1 MDEKLLYPSVLLNA
15 LFQRSFI
22 VFLSFSFFFGIFAEN
37 TTYVMN
43 PHDSEV
49 ASAMHQRMRDALRLA
64 QTRMQ
69 NLEENLKRLRS
80 LQGKLYSHQQLNAEL
95 DINSKHLFAL
105 NKEYASMSEEADEM
119 DRFETFESVMAP
131 FLRMQMLEQD
141 AEENRRNGNEL
152 EQEMRRTADEIE
164 ELRKN
169 LMHSRD
175 ITKTADAKHRDL
187 CHTVDECSRHD
198 GACAVIEDSVKRMT
212 QLLALEEDRLDSIK
226 SMLDSRRT
234 ACAEYERKLELFNA
248 RRHTMESHESMLGRA
263 DLLLMMLQRLEELAE
278 NLSSK
283 TLLYERNADEQQR
296 CNEELARI
304 ISRHDDIGQQIQSL
318 QDEIRI
324 HRANTSGIRSYEV
337 QERVMALKSRLL
349 LLNAAQ
355 SLWRRISTGY
365 STIEEKTQL
374 INSLRLE
381 IEHDMK
387 AEQELTVS
395 VATLKRLASDKEYS
409 LNMSKSQSLI
419 SLRSDLV
426 EGTACSVCGATHHPY
441 HSDTMQDQYKLISDF
456 RSDFESLSGELQGQE
471 KQLSMLHDKL
481 TSNLG
486 RQVAEQ
492 QNLEVVRLRQSQDV
506 KEWRVF
512 AQLDPTFTDCSASTD
527 SDARMA
533 TIRQLLDNAQRDLQ
547 GAEAELGEFNY
558 HTAQITTLSGR
569 ISQLED
575 SRSEIDIRMN
585 EAKSRSRILASQEEK
600 LALSRKL
607 AQEKYHRHYDL
618 LQQEITLPEW
628 FRAWQN
634 NSEGLYMNIKQMASD
649 WQEVNAAIAETG
661 RLLSEDSVRCEMLDA
676 MRKQCEHGVDIL
688 REELRLSKSK
698 YGELHEQRQA
708 LLSGVSTGEA
718 LDHSLDT
725 YLKAQEEHTSSIEKL
740 HRLALRRKEQEGAY
754 GNVRHMGEVLDE
766 KVRAQK
772 NLVDLWIRSYNA
784 SHPPVQYGELNNVL
798 TRNIDWNDK
807 RKRIRENR
815 MDTLLQQQKVKEL
828 QAEIIAL
835 EVDTGTLTTSQ
846 LTEKQLATELQI
858 EQHEAS
864 LREVTMQIAKLKI
877 ELGL

>member
-1 MDEKLLYPSVLLNA
+1 MYP
-15 LFQRSFI
+15 
-22 VFLSFSFFFGIFAEN
+22 
-37 TTYVMN
+37 MN
-43 PHDSEV
+43 PHDSEA
-49 ASAMHQRMRDALRLA
+49 ASVMHQRMRDALRLA

-80 LQGKLYSHQQLNAEL
+80 LQSKLYIHQQLNTEL
-95 DINSKHLFAL
+95 GINSKRLFVL
-105 NKEYASMSEEADEM
+105 NKEYASMSDEADEM

-175 ITKTADAKHRDL
+175 VTKIADARHRDL
-187 CHTVDECSRHD
+187 CHVVDECSRHD
-198 GACAVIEDSVKRMT
+198 GACAVIEDSVKRIT
-212 QLLALEEDRLDSIK
+212 QFLASETDRLDSIK
-226 SMLDSRRT
+226 SMLVGQQT
-234 ACAEYERKLELFNA
+234 MCAEYERRLETLNA
-248 RRHTMESHESMLGRA
+248 RRHTMESHESMLERA

-278 NLSSK
+278 NLNRK
-283 TLLYERNADEQQR
+283 TMQYERNAEELQR

-304 ISRHDDIGQQIQSL
+304 IARHEDVCQQIQSL

-324 HRANTSGIRSYEV
+324 HRDNISGIQSYEV
-337 QERVMALKSRLL
+337 QERVMELKSRLL
-349 LLNAAQ
+349 LLSAAH

-365 STIEEKTQL
+365 AIIEEKAQL

-387 AEQELTVS
+387 SEQELTIT
-395 VATLKRLASDKEYS
+395 VATLKRLVSDKEYS

-419 SLRSDLV
+419 SLRADLV

-456 RSDFESLSGELQGQE
+456 RSDYESLSGELQGQE
-471 KQLSMLHDKL
+471 KQLALLHDKL
-481 TSNLG
+481 TRNLG
-486 RQVAEQ
+486 QQVAEQ
-492 QNLEVVRLRQSQDV
+492 QNMEVVRVRQSQDV

-512 AQLDPTFTDCSASTD
+512 AQLDPTFADCSASTD

-533 TIRQLLDNAQRDLQ
+533 TIRQLLDNAQRDMQ
-547 GAEAELGEFNY
+547 SAESALSEFNY
-558 HTAQITTLSGR
+558 HTSQITILSGK
-569 ISQLED
+569 IAQLEETKSD
-575 SRSEIDIRMN
+575 IDIRMN
-585 EAKSRSRILASQEEK
+585 EAKSRCRIMVSQEEK
-600 LALSRKL
+600 LAQSRKL

-628 FRAWQN
+628 FRSWQRN
-634 NSEGLYMNIKQMASD
+634 AEGLYMEIKQMASD
-649 WQEVNAAIAETG
+649 WQQVNVDIADAD
-661 RLLSEDSVRCEMLDA
+661 RLLSESMIRCDMLA
-676 MRKQCEHGVDIL
+676 SMQKQCEYALDTM
-688 REELRLSKSK
+688 REELRLSKGK
-698 YGELHEQRQA
+698 YGELYEQRQS
-708 LLSGVSTGEA
+708 LLPGISTSEA
-718 LDHSLDT
+718 LDNSLDA
-725 YLKAQEEHTSSIEKL
+725 YLKVQEEHAACIERL
-740 HRLALRRKEQEGAY
+740 NNLALQRKEQEGAY
-754 GNVRHMGEVLDE
+754 RSVRQAGEMLDE
-766 KVRAQK
+766 KARAQK

-784 SHPPVQYGELNNVL
+784 SHPPVQYGELNDVL

-815 MDTLLQQQKVKEL
+815 INTLLQQQKVKEL

-835 EVDTGTLTTSQ
+835 EVDTGTLTIDQ
-846 LTEKQLATELQI
+846 LTEKQLATEQQI

-864 LREVTMQIAKLKI
+864 LRDVTMQIAKLKI